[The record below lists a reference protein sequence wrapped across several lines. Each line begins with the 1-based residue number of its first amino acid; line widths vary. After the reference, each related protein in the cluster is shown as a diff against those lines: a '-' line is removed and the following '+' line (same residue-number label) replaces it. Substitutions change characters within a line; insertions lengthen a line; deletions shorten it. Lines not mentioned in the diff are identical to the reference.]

1 MSQRK
6 IILGQYIPHIG
17 YINYFSFQLFITIS
31 QQQKRRRRYQKID
44 RFFLVVFPLMFIL
57 FNAGYWICYFSFNP
71 MNMLTDKYDQEEE
84 DGVTTTEG
92 GVTFSSTIPPEMTT
106 APNLN

>member
-1 MSQRK
+1 
-6 IILGQYIPHIG
+6 
-17 YINYFSFQLFITIS
+17 
-31 QQQKRRRRYQKID
+31 
-44 RFFLVVFPLMFIL
+44 MFIL

-71 MNMLTDKYDQEEE
+71 MNMLTDKYDQEDE

-92 GVTFSSTIPPEMTT
+92 GVTFSSAIPSEVTT